1 MEYESNQDTEL
12 LNLDLSQYDEAV
24 EPELPEEMG
33 ALEPEALVEPGV
45 PAEPEPAREP
55 AGVTAWDVWI
65 VTKTVFRWI
74 YKLRAILLAIPVVV
88 YMVRIAQYGWAN
100 LPEQVGLMLS
110 MEGGFDFMATR
121 DQTMWGCI
129 ALTSTCLAMMF
140 CSKKTLYPWLVAVVS
155 LFMPVLIIYVNLV
168 LVA

>member
-1 MEYESNQDTEL
+1 MRPWNRNSRKKWGHWSL
-12 LNLDLSQYDEAV
+12 RRWWS
-24 EPELPEEMG
+24 
-33 ALEPEALVEPGV
+33 PGY
-45 PAEPEPAREP
+45 PRSR
-55 AGVTAWDVWI
+55 GDVWV

-121 DQTMWGCI
+121 DQIMWGCI